1 MNTISVGRLHG
12 RDPIN
17 ADETNAD
24 ETGAGGTSASW
35 SGPACRENRKGDT
48 GDLHRT
54 LSEPVW
60 NSILKTSVGEGKL
73 DYELYLRT
81 QELLSLQSAVD
92 DLISPDEL
100 MFQIVHQAQELW
112 LKLATHELA
121 EVVGDLEREM
131 FWEASARLDRVA
143 RIFGSLRQELGVLE
157 TLTPD
162 SYQVIRRHLGNGSG
176 QESPG
181 YSRVRLAAEHV
192 SGALDLV
199 VERRMVSVRG
209 VYESSDA
216 GHPDLKRIF
225 ELLVD
230 VDEAYQMWLVAHFM
244 LVRRTIGV
252 SRRTSALD
260 GVSTQVLTGRM
271 TQPLFRRLWKVRE
284 EMTTTWDRGGGY
296 TPGVPRTGGPRR

>member
-1 MNTISVGRLHG
+1 M
-12 RDPIN
+12 
-17 ADETNAD
+17 
-24 ETGAGGTSASW
+24 TG
-35 SGPACRENRKGDT
+35 
-48 GDLHRT
+48 LHRT

-60 NSILKTSVGEGKL
+60 NSILKTSVGAGRL

-81 QELLSLQSAVD
+81 PELLSLQSAVG
-92 DLISPDEL
+92 DLVSPDEL
-100 MFQIVHQAQELW
+100 MFQIVHQTQELW

-121 EVVGDLEREM
+121 EIVGDLEREA

-143 RIFGSLRQELGVLE
+143 RVFCGLRQELGVLE

-162 SYQVIRRHLGNGSG
+162 SYQTIRRHLGNGSG

-181 YSRVRLAAEHV
+181 YNRVRLAAEHV
-192 SGALDLV
+192 SGALDAL
-199 VERRMVSVRG
+199 VERRGISIRD
-209 VYESSDA
+209 VYASRDA
-216 GHPDLKRIF
+216 GHPELKRTF

-252 SRRTSALD
+252 GRRTSALD

-284 EMTTTWDRGGGY
+284 EMTAEWDRGGGY
-296 TPGVPRTGGPRR
+296 APGAPRTGEPRG